1 MCITPN
7 GKYNF
12 SIDIMTIRT
21 SNIDRIQE
29 LLEQVLKKTDTQISD
44 IKASLENHKYRTKM
58 KSTPS
63 RTHLTT

>member
-21 SNIDRIQE
+21 SNIDKTRE

-44 IKASLENHKYRTKM
+44 IKASLENHK
-58 KSTPS
+58 S
-63 RTHLTT
+63 